1 MQPRKQHV
9 LLLWLLFCSGVA
21 EALEPIST
29 TIAVGM
35 AAGLT
40 GILVKYRNIF
50 YRFHECCR
58 PEWISFNETRLKT
71 DLESKLFGQ
80 HIASRIILKAVSGF
94 MYNDNPRKPL
104 VLSLHGWTGTG
115 KTFVSKLI
123 ADSIYAEGMQSSFVH
138 FSRLTCFILI
148 CCSCPQSQLQQ
159 WVRGKVINCERS
171 MFIFDEMDKMPPG
184 LIDSIKQYLDYHVK
198 LDGVSYRKSIF
209 IFLR

>member
-1 MQPRKQHV
+1 PRKRHV

-29 TIAVGM
+29 TIAVGI
-35 AAGLT
+35 AAG
-40 GILVKYRNIF
+40 
-50 YRFHECCR
+50 
-58 PEWISFNETRLKT
+58 LKT

-138 FSRLTCFILI
+138 VFTSTLHFPHSEHIATYK
-148 CCSCPQSQLQQ
+148 SQLQQ

-209 IFLR
+209 IFL